1 MSAIIKQHATE
12 GISVKEKKI
21 HEFATLPENLNEF
34 LATIYNLCVCT
45 TFPVSQWIVKI
56 EIRHRYHSL
65 LLKAKGTKG
74 RRRMNYNE
82 STITI

>member
-45 TFPVSQWIVKI
+45 TFPVSQ
-56 EIRHRYHSL
+56 
-65 LLKAKGTKG
+65 
-74 RRRMNYNE
+74 
-82 STITI
+82 